1 MKSVPSPYPEFEI
14 AELQRE
20 NQTLRQ
26 QLQQILEQAHRNQNI
41 MERHQRFEL
50 DAIACTKFEELIA
63 HIFSA
68 LAQTSELEMVTLMLL
83 DPRQEL
89 AAMLADQRVEL
100 QAYPHLKLIANQ
112 RELASSDL
120 SAHKPVL
127 GPYMSTRHDH
137 LFRSWAVRPRSVA
150 VIPLRRQQKL
160 IGFLNLG
167 SQHAE
172 RFQRSMETD
181 FIERLG
187 SVIAIALENVLNN
200 EKLVYIGLTDPL
212 TKISNRRYVEQR
224 MLEEINR
231 ARRQQYSIACMFLD
245 IDFFKRINDQFGH
258 QGGDDVLCEVAAR
271 IKAELRLSD
280 TLGRFGGEEFV
291 ALLINT
297 RLEDALQVAERI
309 RRSIAGAACRLSDGS
324 RCQTS
329 ISIGL
334 TIMDPLLHRGE
345 VGTVAR
351 EMLSRADQAL
361 YGAKHHGRNQ
371 VCYQ

>member
-1 MKSVPSPYPEFEI
+1 
-14 AELQRE
+14 
-20 NQTLRQ
+20 
-26 QLQQILEQAHRNQNI
+26 
-41 MERHQRFEL
+41 
-50 DAIACTKFEELIA
+50 
-63 HIFSA
+63 
-68 LAQTSELEMVTLMLL
+68 
-83 DPRQEL
+83 
-89 AAMLADQRVEL
+89 
-100 QAYPHLKLIANQ
+100 
-112 RELASSDL
+112 
-120 SAHKPVL
+120 
-127 GPYMSTRHDH
+127 
-137 LFRSWAVRPRSVA
+137 

-172 RFQRSMETD
+172 RFQRSMATD

-309 RRSIAGAACRLSDGS
+309 RRSIAGAAAD
-324 RCQTS
+324 CQT
-329 ISIGL
+329 
-334 TIMDPLLHRGE
+334 DRAVRPAFLL
-345 VGTVAR
+345 V
-351 EMLSRADQAL
+351 
-361 YGAKHHGRNQ
+361 
-371 VCYQ
+371 